1 MDSPNMSP
9 SPQTV
14 VMQTLSV
21 IAIIVTSSPLVL
33 HWKNRNFPAAIMM
46 GWFIVLNLFNVIN
59 AFIWPTDDVDNW
71 WDGAGLCDIEVKMLI
86 SSYVAIPGSLVC
98 IFRSLACVLDT
109 SRATLVPNKR
119 QRWTTHFM
127 EVLFCVVVPLLAAA
141 THPIYQGNRY
151 FIFAVSGCVSS
162 LDPSWVSLALGYIW
176 PLVVCFIAS
185 YYCGLVLF
193 RLRRYRNQFNEILHA
208 ANSGLSK
215 SWFLRLFF
223 LASVILL
230 ALIPMQAYIV
240 YVQIKVSMP
249 WHPFSWALLHGPES
263 SLGVIERIPT
273 GGTVYFDRWIPIAS
287 GYTAFAFFGT
297 GRDASRIYRSL
308 LRPFGLDCCF
318 SPLTSTTSGS
328 FPHISGSS
336 GSRAHL
342 IPGNGQARN
351 DLYHFARTN
360 STGYTCSSSA
370 SYKGQDLEKG
380 TLTSRLT
387 ENQVGSKK
395 GWLKTHF
402 AWFGNPFPLH
412 FSPSALRDR
421 TRSRATPHLAVPA
434 SSNTVCTNAWAG
446 SSQSRGSIDLDDL
459 SESLSPRTD
468 SIRVRQVIR
477 QERELQVQDR
487 RGDS

>member
-9 SPQTV
+9 SSQTV
-14 VMQTLSV
+14 VMQTLSA

-46 GWFIVLNLFNVIN
+46 GWFILLNLFNVIN

-109 SRATLVPNKR
+109 SRATLVPSKR
-119 QRWTTHFM
+119 QRWITRFV

-141 THPIYQGNRY
+141 THLIYQGNRY

-162 LDPSWVSLALGYIW
+162 LDQSWVSLALGYIW

-185 YYCGLVLF
+185 YYCGLLLF
-193 RLRRYRNQFNEILHA
+193 RLRRYRNQFNEILRA
-208 ANSGLSK
+208 ANSGLSQ
-215 SWFLRLFF
+215 SRFLRLFF
-223 LASVILL
+223 LAFIMLL
-230 ALIPMQAYIV
+230 ALTPMQAYIV

-249 WHPFSWALLHGPES
+249 WHPFSWSPLHGPES
-263 SLGVIERIPT
+263 SWGVIERIST

-297 GRDASRIYRSL
+297 GRDASRMYRSL
-308 LRPFGLDCCF
+308 LRPFDLDCCF
-318 SPLTSTTSGS
+318 SPMESTTSGS
-328 FPHISGSS
+328 FPHTSGSG

-351 DLYHFARTN
+351 DLYHSARTN
-360 STGYTCSSSA
+360 STDYTCSSSA
-370 SYKGQDLEKG
+370 SYRDEDLEKG
-380 TLTSRLT
+380 TPASRLT
-387 ENQVGSKK
+387 KDQVGSKE

-402 AWFGNPFPLH
+402 VWLGNPFPFS
-412 FSPSALRDR
+412 FSPSVRRDR
-421 TRSRATPHLAVPA
+421 MRSRSRPHLAVPA

-446 SSQSRGSIDLDDL
+446 SSQGSGSIDLDDL
-459 SESLSPRTD
+459 SESLSPRTNF
-468 SIRVRQVIR
+468 IRVKRVIR
-477 QERELQVQDR
+477 QERESQVQDR
-487 RGDS
+487 HGDS